1 MRIIIL
7 ASVQLLI
14 LFTFTT
20 KSSAD
25 TEAKTYKY
33 IYKGKIVYF
42 TPAEYPDQRGE
53 LKDLNG
59 KYICAPD
66 GGKDGKGDGKCSDF
80 FEVRKEAK

>member
-1 MRIIIL
+1 MKIFVLFLLL
-7 ASVQLLI
+7 ATL
-14 LFTFTT
+14 TT
-20 KSSAD
+20 TASAD
-25 TEAKTYKY
+25 NKAKSHKY

-66 GGKDGKGDGKCSDF
+66 GGRDGKGDGKCSDF

>member
-1 MRIIIL
+1 MKIFVLFLLL
-7 ASVQLLI
+7 ATL
-14 LFTFTT
+14 TM
-20 KSSAD
+20 KASAD
-25 TEAKTYKY
+25 TKSKTHKY